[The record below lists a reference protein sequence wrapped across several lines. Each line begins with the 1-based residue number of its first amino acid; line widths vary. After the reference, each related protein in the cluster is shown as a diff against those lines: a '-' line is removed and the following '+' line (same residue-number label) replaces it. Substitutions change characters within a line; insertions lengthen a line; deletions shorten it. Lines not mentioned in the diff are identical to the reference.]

1 VSSFVR
7 IYPFYLD
14 YQIFLDGLEHTAGP
28 RSESSILYFGL
39 TQHMSSFTLHSEA
52 VTADYI
58 APGYRRSSDSQLQ
71 RQRYTSCVL
80 DRLHLRDAL
89 KTGLCPLPI

>member
-28 RSESSILYFGL
+28 GSESFTPHFGL
-39 TQHMSSFTLHSEA
+39 TQHISSYTLLSEV
-52 VTADYI
+52 VTADSI
-58 APGYRRSSDSQLQ
+58 APGYGRFSDSLLQ
-71 RQRYTSCVL
+71 RQRFISYAS

-89 KTGLCPLPI
+89 MAGQCPLQM